1 MQEGE
6 FNLYISRLTNILHLK
21 LPLKY
26 KFILLP
32 FSHDYPLKMFSDST
46 AVLDTPSFVKR
57 LKYMKSYLGK
67 LILFHILV
75 FDLETDSVP

>member
-6 FNLYISRLTNILHLK
+6 FNLYISRLKNILHLK

-32 FSHDYPLKMFSDST
+32 FSYDYPLKMFCNST
-46 AVLDTPSFVKR
+46 AVVDTPSFVKR
-57 LKYMKSYLGK
+57 LK
-67 LILFHILV
+67 
-75 FDLETDSVP
+75 